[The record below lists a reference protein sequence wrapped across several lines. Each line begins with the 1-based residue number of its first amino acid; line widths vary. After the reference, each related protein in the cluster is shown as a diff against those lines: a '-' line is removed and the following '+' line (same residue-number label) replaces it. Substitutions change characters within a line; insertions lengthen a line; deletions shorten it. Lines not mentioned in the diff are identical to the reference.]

1 MRTKIQIIDC
11 FVAEQLQGEY
21 YSGFTR
27 SRVFVSISLKDMINY
42 LEKTYKEAE
51 LDNRDSKKRIYEHFT
66 RNNNNRIFLDS
77 KDSDIT
83 ELTIHKEKML
93 VNDKNEF
100 SSLEFYKAD
109 EIVEIE

>member
-1 MRTKIQIIDC
+1 MRTKYQIIDC

-42 LEKTYKEAE
+42 LAKTYKEAE

-66 RNNNNRIFLDS
+66 RNNNRIFLDS

>member
-1 MRTKIQIIDC
+1 MKTKIQIIDC

-42 LEKTYKEAE
+42 LAKTYKEAE
-51 LDNRDSKKRIYEHFT
+51 LDSRDSKKRIYEHFT
-66 RNNNNRIFLDS
+66 SGNNRIFLDS

-109 EIVEIE
+109 EIVEIEY